1 MACACASVIAGG
13 SPCAIAAGVSAVAT
27 SELNVRAIALLYI
40 VAPPSCARAC
50 LEIRDSTLFR
60 PGGGVLLHGEDE
72 PDDAR
77 PKSQL
82 RDAQVIPGRP
92 AIYCNTAQ
100 VCARQCDARCAQYL
114 LWVIRCTFG
123 RDRLSTNVRFASIPT
138 VNSGLWDLSRSAMCG
153 RLRVGKENLHGASLV
168 GAAMCSAC

>member
-60 PGGGVLLHGEDE
+60 PGSGVLLHGGDE

-82 RDAQVIPGRP
+82 RDAQVIPAGQP
-92 AIYCNTAQ
+92 STAIPLKF
-100 VCARQCDARCAQYL
+100 ARD
-114 LWVIRCTFG
+114 
-123 RDRLSTNVRFASIPT
+123 
-138 VNSGLWDLSRSAMCG
+138 SAT
-153 RLRVGKENLHGASLV
+153 R
-168 GAAMCSAC
+168 AALNIS